1 MLYEAGTITSG
12 EFALLDRFF
21 TRMTE
26 GLKVDLVVY
35 IRSDPTILQQ
45 RIQARGREEE
55 EGDQLSQEYLTDLHQ
70 RHEEWLVRE
79 QFPVPAPLTILDGNL
94 DLANFT
100 LLVRDWAAGM
110 F

>member
-21 TRMTE
+21 TRMTD

-55 EGDQLSQEYLTDLHQ
+55 EGELSQEYLADLHQ

-79 QFPVPAPLTILDGNL
+79 QFPVPAPVTILDGNL

-100 LLVRDWAAGM
+100 QLVKDWAGRM

>member
-21 TRMTE
+21 RRMTA

-45 RIQARGREEE
+45 RIKARGREEE
-55 EGDQLSQEYLTDLHQ
+55 EGGLGQEYLTDLHR

>member
-1 MLYEAGTITSG
+1 MLYESGTITSG

-21 TRMTE
+21 TRMTA
-26 GLKVDLVVY
+26 GLEVDLVVY

-45 RIQARGREEE
+45 RIQGRGREEE
-55 EGDQLSQEYLTDLHQ
+55 EGGLSQEYLTELHR

-79 QFPVPAPLTILDGNL
+79 QFPVPAPTVIINGNL
-94 DLANFT
+94 DLTNFT
-100 LLVRDWAAGM
+100 QTVQDWAKKM

>member
-1 MLYEAGTITSG
+1 MLHEAGTITSG

-21 TRMTE
+21 TRMTASME
-26 GLKVDLVVY
+26 VDLVVY

-45 RIQARGREEE
+45 RILSRGREEE
-55 EGDQLSQEYLTDLHQ
+55 EGGLGQEYLCDLHR

-79 QFPVPAPLTILDGNL
+79 QFPVPAPLAIIDGNL

-100 LLVRDWAAGM
+100 QRVRDWAGRM

>member
-21 TRMTE
+21 SRMTAGVE
-26 GLKVDLVVY
+26 VDLVVY

-45 RIQARGREEE
+45 RILARGREEE
-55 EGDQLSQEYLTDLHQ
+55 EGGLSQDYLNDLHR

-79 QFPVPAPLTILDGNL
+79 QFPLPAPLTIIDGNL
-94 DLANFT
+94 DLGNFT
-100 LLVRDWAAGM
+100 QRVVEWAGRQ
-110 F
+110 FS

>member
-1 MLYEAGTITSG
+1 MLYESGTITSG

-21 TRMTE
+21 TRMTA
-26 GLKVDLVVY
+26 GLEVDLVVY

-45 RIQARGREEE
+45 RIQGRGREEE
-55 EGDQLSQEYLTDLHQ
+55 EGGLSQEYLTELHR

-79 QFPVPAPLTILDGNL
+79 QFPLPAPVTIMDGNL
-94 DLANFT
+94 NLQNFT
-100 LLVRDWAAGM
+100 QRVRDWAGGM